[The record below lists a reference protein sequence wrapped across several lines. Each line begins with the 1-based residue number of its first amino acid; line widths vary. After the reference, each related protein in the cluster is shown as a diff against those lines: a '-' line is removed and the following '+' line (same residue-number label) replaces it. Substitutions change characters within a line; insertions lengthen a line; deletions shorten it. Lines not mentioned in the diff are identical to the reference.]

1 MKAII
6 KGKDYEILETDK
18 NVIIAG
24 KDYEKNETDKLKKI
38 EDYFERYKNLTDKI
52 SPYNMGIYQTEN
64 EDELCA
70 TQYIGLLPLLKLPGK
85 DFDSSE
91 SKSLNDDIIKVSSRF
106 KISPSEMIEAIL
118 SGDDYYEN
126 PEMLPI
132 RSYTISDWK
141 DQKKNSEKNDENI
154 LFGLLNGV
162 GQIELFSTDKGE
174 QKVSQTDLGIVDIY
188 GIFEIIDFVNKA
200 KKLCKGNLKRQSC
213 RIEENLNCKV
223 KGRILVQK
231 QIKYNV
237 SKGQEQRFYCVY
249 NKMSEN
255 IKENQIIKYALT
267 LCVKKSGIGDA
278 LAEDLRFCLNTL
290 GDVALKKCGPS
301 DFIGLKNNSAYRQ
314 YKEALAA
321 AKKVICRYSLSY
333 LKTNKEFQEKS
344 EQKSELKSGKV
355 QPYFIDINLLFEYYC
370 RAIFKK
376 AIAEY
381 NKEAIAECNKEE
393 KSTVRFELESSAIAE
408 RNLFD
413 EHSKVD
419 KYYMKNYY
427 PDIVIN
433 YIYKEK
439 KDIAAVFDAK
449 NSDVRKAEW
458 KKRERTHQIM
468 FYMKALGCNQ
478 GGLISSV
485 LDTNKDELISNFYA
499 NISKDEILKDDIC
512 INSIKSEKKK
522 QKDDNNKII
531 LYYIPLLAKEE
542 KDFERFVI
550 ITKVYLQ
557 AIANKVELEQL
568 EKRKSGLLEEFF
580 ELNSGEKGK
589 NKNSKDEIKDI
600 KGKIEKINGEI
611 EKIKGELKNGKQ
623 RS

>member
-6 KGKDYEILETDK
+6 EGKDYGILKTDK

-64 EDELCA
+64 EDQLCA

-223 KGRILVQK
+223 KGRI
-231 QIKYNV
+231 
-237 SKGQEQRFYCVY
+237 
-249 NKMSEN
+249 
-255 IKENQIIKYALT
+255 
-267 LCVKKSGIGDA
+267 
-278 LAEDLRFCLNTL
+278 
-290 GDVALKKCGPS
+290 
-301 DFIGLKNNSAYRQ
+301 
-314 YKEALAA
+314 
-321 AKKVICRYSLSY
+321 
-333 LKTNKEFQEKS
+333 
-344 EQKSELKSGKV
+344 
-355 QPYFIDINLLFEYYC
+355 
-370 RAIFKK
+370 
-376 AIAEY
+376 
-381 NKEAIAECNKEE
+381 
-393 KSTVRFELESSAIAE
+393 
-408 RNLFD
+408 
-413 EHSKVD
+413 
-419 KYYMKNYY
+419 
-427 PDIVIN
+427 
-433 YIYKEK
+433 
-439 KDIAAVFDAK
+439 
-449 NSDVRKAEW
+449 
-458 KKRERTHQIM
+458 
-468 FYMKALGCNQ
+468 
-478 GGLISSV
+478 
-485 LDTNKDELISNFYA
+485 
-499 NISKDEILKDDIC
+499 
-512 INSIKSEKKK
+512 
-522 QKDDNNKII
+522 
-531 LYYIPLLAKEE
+531 
-542 KDFERFVI
+542 
-550 ITKVYLQ
+550 
-557 AIANKVELEQL
+557 
-568 EKRKSGLLEEFF
+568 
-580 ELNSGEKGK
+580 
-589 NKNSKDEIKDI
+589 
-600 KGKIEKINGEI
+600 
-611 EKIKGELKNGKQ
+611 
-623 RS
+623 

>member
-6 KGKDYEILETDK
+6 EGKDYWILKIDK

-24 KDYEKNETDKLKKI
+24 KDYEKNENDKLKKI

-64 EDELCA
+64 EEQLCA

-91 SKSLNDDIIKVSSRF
+91 SKSLNDGIIKVSSRF
-106 KISPSEMIEAIL
+106 EISPSEMIEAVL

-255 IKENQIIKYALT
+255 IRENQIIKYALT

-290 GDVALKKCGPS
+290 GDVTLKKCGPS

-333 LKTNKEFQEKS
+333 LNTNEEFQEKS

-355 QPYFIDINLLFEYYC
+355 QPFFIDINLLFEYYC

-376 AIAEY
+376 AISEY
-381 NKEAIAECNKEE
+381 NMET
-393 KSTVRFELESSAIAE
+393 KSKVRFELESSVIAE

-413 EHSKVD
+413 EHSKVS

-433 YIYKEK
+433 YIYNEK

-449 NSDVRKAEW
+449 NSDVRNAER

-478 GGLISSV
+478 GGLISPA
-485 LDTNKDELISNFYA
+485 SNNVKLSSNLYA
-499 NISKDEILKDDIC
+499 NISKDDILKDDIC
-512 INSIKSEKKK
+512 INSIKSETKK

-531 LYYIPLLAKEE
+531 LYYILLLAKGE

-550 ITKVYLQ
+550 ITKLYLQ

-568 EKRKSGLLEEFF
+568 EKQKSGLLEKFF

-589 NKNSKDEIKDI
+589 DKNSKDKISKTKDEIKDI
-600 KGKIEKINGEI
+600 NGQI